1 MNHEDLLKFAVIA
14 GKTILENGGE
24 TYRSED
30 TIERMLNNKVERV
43 ETFVTPTGIFASIE
57 NNGKIETTI
66 TRVKQRDSDLNKV
79 ALVND
84 LSRRFSKESL
94 DTLDFSKYADELIK
108 IRSKGKYSFLLRVFF
123 AGVAAASS
131 GMLLGST
138 IRDFIPTFITAT
150 ILQGLV
156 TYFEG
161 LRLSTFIINII
172 GSAFA
177 ALLGLAFSHF
187 AIGTLNGIIIGS
199 IVTLLPGVA
208 ITNAVRDAIW
218 GDLISA
224 VSRGVEAGMSAISIA
239 AGVGF
244 VLNIWYVI
252 GGKL

>member
-1 MNHEDLLKFAVIA
+1 LNHEDLLKFAVLA
-14 GKTILENGGE
+14 GQTILENGGE

-30 TIERMLNNKVERV
+30 TITRMLENKVERV

-57 NNGKIETTI
+57 NDGKIQTTI

-84 LSRRFSKESL
+84 LSRRFSRENL
-94 DTLDFSKYADELIK
+94 DTLDLNKYVKELIE
-108 IRSKGKYSFLLRVFF
+108 IRSKGKYNYALRIFF
-123 AGVAAASS
+123 AGIAAASS

-138 IRDFIPTFITAT
+138 LKDFLPTFVTAT
-150 ILQGLV
+150 LLQIFV
-156 TYFEG
+156 TYFEK

-172 GSAFA
+172 GGAFA
-177 ALLGLAFSHF
+177 ALLGIIFSHF
-187 AIGTLNGIIIGS
+187 SVGTLNGIIIGS

-218 GDLISA
+218 GDLVSA
-224 VSRGVEAGMSAISIA
+224 VSRGVEAVISAISIA

-244 VLNIWYVI
+244 ILNIWLVI
-252 GGKL
+252 GGNL